1 MFYPGEGGRTHV
13 QHDRDVREL
22 ARAARGLGDGREPQ
36 GEGDTGTHDAPVLE
50 CLMPRAPDRVAALE
64 QAPAPRLEPDGG
76 SQQPGLIAADV
87 ALLHAS
93 YDTQRVDLTSHR
105 SILGPVIVLAK
116 RIVRQLLTPVLARQ
130 VAYNAANARV
140 TSYLAEGAGVLE
152 LLEMRLRD
160 EIAAREALATYV
172 HGETITRET
181 FEKHA
186 RDETTA
192 RQTLERHVRGETA
205 ARETLAR
212 HLRGETAAREALAR
226 DLRGEATARQTLEAH
241 VCAET
246 AARETLATTLR
257 EEAREMSAARRAL
270 ADRVALAERKLR
282 RLFLRLAADVGGVT
296 PPGPVSSP
304 ASPPNANTMPPAFD
318 YVGFE
323 DRFRG
328 EEQEIKDRQRKHLTL
343 ATGLHSATT
352 CRPVCRSQLRACHA
366 IKFDGGG
373 RGIRTPKG
381 LRP

>member
-1 MFYPGEGGRTHV
+1 
-13 QHDRDVREL
+13 
-22 ARAARGLGDGREPQ
+22 
-36 GEGDTGTHDAPVLE
+36 
-50 CLMPRAPDRVAALE
+50 
-64 QAPAPRLEPDGG
+64 
-76 SQQPGLIAADV
+76 
-87 ALLHAS
+87 
-93 YDTQRVDLTSHR
+93 
-105 SILGPVIVLAK
+105 
-116 RIVRQLLTPVLARQ
+116 
-130 VAYNAANARV
+130 
-140 TSYLAEGAGVLE
+140 
-152 LLEMRLRD
+152 MRLRD